1 MDRIWY
7 LLKCPE
13 GNEADYI
20 EKCQEL
26 AEGQEATEI
35 ICFQYQRMMRYR
47 GNWHLERKV
56 LLPGYIFLFGEK
68 SICLKGKGQ
77 VKEILLRPC
86 QKPYVKMLCSSGD
99 NLIGM
104 SEGIIKEGRIIV
116 TKGPLRGKES
126 LIRKIDRHKRTAEI
140 EIPFEGRRE
149 KRITV
154 GLEIYDKQ

>member
-13 GNEADYI
+13 GYEADYI

-26 AEGQEATEI
+26 TEGQETTEI
-35 ICFQYQRMMRYR
+35 ICFQYHRMMRYR
-47 GNWHLERKV
+47 GSWHLERRA
-56 LLPGYIFLFGEK
+56 LLPGYIFLFGEE
-68 SICLKGKGQ
+68 SICLEEKGQ
-77 VKEILLRPC
+77 EKEILLRPC
-86 QKPYVKMLCSSGD
+86 ERPFVKMLCSDGD

-104 SEGIIKEGRIIV
+104 SEGIIKEGTVMV

-149 KRITV
+149 KQITV
-154 GLEIYDKQ
+154 GLEIYDKR